1 MFSLQWNTSADRTG
15 HRSHGGSLLFCILL
29 QPYVFSCCCYH
40 PQIFF
45 LRKDW
50 NRLNHLPLSIN
61 SKNPY
66 ITLPCSLEESFKAKS
81 LQTFALVSFFF
92 MFGLILFLGGDFFS
106 NTEFFSVG
114 TYIGSSATC
123 RSRTS
128 PLFLDQNFRHC
139 TVQYSTVQYSTG
151 IKYRYTIQR
160 KYRVQFRLRDFSR
173 MLYYYCTVRYSPTC
187 LSAPPHQ
194 QQLILIHFLKT
205 KKFENENIHKFKLKP
220 LQCSILWDLL
230 AVCHIYGS

>member
-1 MFSLQWNTSADRTG
+1 MPTCHINWYLCIFSFDLERNLCRCLDHQLLYLSRWLLLSSRYLYPKAWYKSGFWFFSTSNRTLKEISYSCMFSLQWNTSADRTG

-66 ITLPCSLEESFKAKS
+66 ITLPCSLEESFKAKC
-81 LQTFALVSFFF
+81 LQTFALVSSFF

-106 NTEFFSVG
+106 NTEFFFRR
-114 TYIGSSATC
+114 YIH
-123 RSRTS
+123 R
-128 PLFLDQNFRHC
+128 LFCH
-139 TVQYSTVQYSTG
+139 
-151 IKYRYTIQR
+151 
-160 KYRVQFRLRDFSR
+160 
-173 MLYYYCTVRYSPTC
+173 
-187 LSAPPHQ
+187 LSQ
-194 QQLILIHFLKT
+194 
-205 KKFENENIHKFKLKP
+205 
-220 LQCSILWDLL
+220 S
-230 AVCHIYGS
+230 Y